1 MASLSGGTQTIA
13 VRGVGT
19 THVTEGNINISVGV
33 KGASFRIQYKL
44 GGDTTYDF
52 GDYNAEHVKN
62 IALAS
67 EITVVNTGG
76 TPVTYDIYA
85 L

>member
-1 MASLSGGTQTIA
+1 MASLSDGTQTI
-13 VRGVGT
+13 VSKGPGV
-19 THVTEGNINISVGV
+19 THDVSGNMNISVGV

-52 GDYNAEHVKN
+52 GDYDAERVKN